1 MILETVKAGL
11 HADAETGIR
20 IVASLE
26 ARDVLSTAHQES
38 DPGDLAS
45 RGPSAEA
52 IATARD
58 LVFDGLVE
66 LGSLAESYSRSLA
79 EAAWRG
85 DRSTVE
91 VHLRQLR
98 SCVVTSIDIFKQLGA
113 VEAKGGG
120 A

>member
-1 MILETVKAGL
+1 MAR
-11 HADAETGIR
+11 AA
-20 IVASLE
+20 VASRDASPE
-26 ARDVLSTAHQES
+26 AVAAACY
-38 DPGDLAS
+38 LAFE
-45 RGPSAEA
+45 GLIEA
-52 IATARD
+52 
-58 LVFDGLVE
+58 
-66 LGSLAESYSRSLA
+66 GSLAESYSRSLA

-98 SCVVTSIDIFKQLGA
+98 SCVVTSIAIFKQLGA